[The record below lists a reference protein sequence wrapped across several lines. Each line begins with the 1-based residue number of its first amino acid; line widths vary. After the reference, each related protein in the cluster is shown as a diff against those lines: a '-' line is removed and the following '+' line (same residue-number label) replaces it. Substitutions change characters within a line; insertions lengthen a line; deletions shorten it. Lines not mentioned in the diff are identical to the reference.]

1 MVWCGVCVRTSLRRD
16 DVTVAAERSH
26 RRFDSAN
33 RRDDATAAAVS
44 IHVYMCVRDDD
55 TVRALCTHLAA
66 GGGVQV
72 LPPRDTLLF
81 WDVMLAAQVIV

>member
-1 MVWCGVCVRTSLRRD
+1 MCVCETSLRCD

-33 RRDDATAAAVS
+33 RRDDDDATAAAVS